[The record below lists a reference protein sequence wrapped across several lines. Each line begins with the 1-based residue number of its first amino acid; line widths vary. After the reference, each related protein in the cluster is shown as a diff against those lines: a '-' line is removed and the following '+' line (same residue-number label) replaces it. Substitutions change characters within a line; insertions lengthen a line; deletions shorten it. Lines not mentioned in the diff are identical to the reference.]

1 VFVSIGLRFEAQ
13 VEAMNMVETVG
24 NYARHRKVPYIIYNE
39 EEGRYRVVYV
49 PAISGESI
57 AHAYQYLLAQEAK
70 NHNLK
75 VCEDCL
81 KGELFKTMDLRFKR
95 DILLSGQSKNN
106 ELQSKINKIHEFLR
120 ILIEVK
126 KGRDK
131 MIRNLK
137 KEIPNIDKLVVK
149 YVEEK
154 IVENCVVEDIGGFL
168 VAEDVPTKRTSVF
181 QVSYAIPV
189 KSAIY
194 GSILEP
200 QLHARQSLTPGGKEE
215 TEKAS
220 EQMIFY
226 VEVGTAVYGL
236 IFNINLDR
244 IGVSSLEPGKKIVD
258 ESERKKRMEVAIKA
272 LIRMISSQQFGAKLS
287 RFFPNAKIKTLFVA
301 ISEKPFVVSSPL
313 EDNFM
318 EETLRRVKALKDV
331 FNEEI
336 RLMAYSNELEIPEG
350 VERFETPEEV
360 LKNVLEAVK

>member
-1 VFVSIGLRFEAQ
+1 MFVSIGLRFEAQ

-57 AHAYQYLLAQEAK
+57 AHAYQHLLAQEAK
-70 NHNLK
+70 EAGLN
-75 VCEDCL
+75 VCNEC
-81 KGELFKTMDLRFKR
+81 
-95 DILLSGQSKNN
+95 LSGEFYKSMNINHAREKGVAEN
-106 ELQSKINKIHEFLR
+106 EEAKSA
-120 ILIEVK
+120 
-126 KGRDK
+126 
-131 MIRNLK
+131 
-137 KEIPNIDKLVVK
+137 
-149 YVEEK
+149 EEK
-154 IVENCVVEDIGGFL
+154 IVKSCVVEDVGGFL
-168 VAEDVPTKRTSVF
+168 MAEKIQAKRTSVF

-200 QLHARQSLTPGGKEE
+200 QLHARQSLTPGGKEK

-258 ESERKKRMEVAIKA
+258 ENERKKRMEVAIKA

-318 EETLRRVKALKDV
+318 EETLRRARTLKDV

-336 RLMAYSNELEIPEG
+336 RLMAYSDELEIPEG